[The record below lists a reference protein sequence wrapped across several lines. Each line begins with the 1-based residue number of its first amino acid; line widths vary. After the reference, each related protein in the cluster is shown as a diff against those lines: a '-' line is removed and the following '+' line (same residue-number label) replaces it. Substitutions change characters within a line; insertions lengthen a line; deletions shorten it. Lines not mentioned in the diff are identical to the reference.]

1 MPFGQVS
8 KENHLSAHAA
18 LALVQALFG
27 TLPVVAKY
35 TLVKLSPLSLVG
47 LRVGITALILLL
59 VQSARKRIFLQYGR
73 DYIALAAL
81 SLFGVTLNQILF
93 IGGLSLTKAVNTS
106 LLAVTIPIFTLIFS
120 TLTGNEQITRRKVLG
135 ILLSITGVVLIID
148 PRKASFSSETTAGDI
163 LIVLNSICYA
173 IYVSLSKKIIT
184 RNGPFRSMMWL
195 FIFSSLVC
203 VPLGYFS
210 FSSMPENNVTPEIWL
225 IVIYI
230 AVAATAGAY
239 LLNAFALS
247 KVDPSIVASYIYL
260 QPLVGLLLGVLFLGE
275 SVGLLFIMAALA
287 IFAGLYLA
295 CFSKKKED
303 LEDLSVSTAPH
314 Y

>member
-1 MPFGQVS
+1 
-8 KENHLSAHAA
+8 
-18 LALVQALFG
+18 
-27 TLPVVAKY
+27 
-35 TLVKLSPLSLVG
+35 
-47 LRVGITALILLL
+47 
-59 VQSARKRIFLQYGR
+59 
-73 DYIALAAL
+73 YIALAAL